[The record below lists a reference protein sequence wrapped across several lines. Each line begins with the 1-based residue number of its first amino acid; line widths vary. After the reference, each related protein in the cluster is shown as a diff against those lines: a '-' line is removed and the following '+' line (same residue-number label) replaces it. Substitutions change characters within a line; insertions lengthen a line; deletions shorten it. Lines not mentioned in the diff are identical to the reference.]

1 MQPRNWQVLIV
12 EDEAD
17 SLELMQ
23 MILKHEGIASTG
35 VNTAEEALSTL
46 PGIQPTVIIID
57 LALPSMDGWVFL
69 QRLKEDPSLS
79 SVPKVAI
86 TAFHTPILASK
97 AIAAGFD
104 AFLPKPIDATSFVQE
119 LNSIVVEKLG

>member
-1 MQPRNWQVLIV
+1 MQPHDWQVLIV

-23 MILKHEGIASTG
+23 MILQHEGIASTG
-35 VNTAEEALSTL
+35 VNTAEQALALL
-46 PGIQPTVIIID
+46 PDIHPTIIIVD
-57 LALPSMDGWVFL
+57 LALPTLDGWGFL
-69 QRLKEDPSLS
+69 QRLKEDTTLS
-79 SVPKVAI
+79 SIPKVAI

-104 AFLPKPIDATSFVQE
+104 AFFPKPIDAACFVQE
-119 LNSIVVEKLG
+119 LNAIVAEKLG